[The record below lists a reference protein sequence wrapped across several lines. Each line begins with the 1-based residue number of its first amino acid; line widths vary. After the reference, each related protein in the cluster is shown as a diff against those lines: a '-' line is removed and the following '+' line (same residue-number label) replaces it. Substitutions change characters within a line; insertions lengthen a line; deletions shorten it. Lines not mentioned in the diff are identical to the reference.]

1 MVRGRDDKG
10 GGGGRREEKGGH
22 MMGKGGREKE
32 GREEEGREEGGR
44 EEGGRGRGEGGGGG
58 GNMLMERGHTPTRT
72 GPVILVGRPDFDND
86 APANQSEGQD
96 LRRRSSDHSIEQRQR
111 QRQRRSGT
119 EEKKMELAGCL
130 LVVDWGGADP

>member
-1 MVRGRDDKG
+1 M
-10 GGGGRREEKGGH
+10 EKG
-22 MMGKGGREKE
+22 RKE
-32 GREEEGREEGGR
+32 IGA
-44 EEGGRGRGEGGGGG
+44 RGRGEGGGGG

-86 APANQSEGQD
+86 APANQSEGSCQA

-119 EEKKMELAGCL
+119 EEKEMELAGCL